1 MISLFKNLIIYLEII
16 GGGGV
21 ERGAVAPPP
30 LQLLVSAT
38 GPSPIFMYSVIF
50 NVSSSLIS
58 SSYLYEYSNI
68 EH

>member
-16 GGGGV
+16 GGGV

>member
-16 GGGGV
+16 GGVGG
-21 ERGAVAPPP
+21 EGGGCPPP